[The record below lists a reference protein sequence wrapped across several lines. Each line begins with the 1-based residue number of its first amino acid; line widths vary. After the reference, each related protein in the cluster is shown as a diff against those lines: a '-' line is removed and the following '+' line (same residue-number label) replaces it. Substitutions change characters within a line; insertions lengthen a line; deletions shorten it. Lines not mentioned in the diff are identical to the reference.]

1 MSELR
6 ELSSRSGPDTLVT
19 PLCRAPID
27 HPSAWKVADF
37 KTPADYTIELSAT
50 QLQDIERAMGQMKA
64 AGLGLDDLQREPK
77 IQPYRVADD
86 LIGVAMAG
94 VNRVSRRPHPA
105 PLPDQPGS
113 YQACFRPT

>member
-6 ELSSRSGPDTLVT
+6 ELSSRSDPDTPVT

-50 QLQDIERAMGQMKA
+50 QLQDIERAWG
-64 AGLGLDDLQREPK
+64 R
-77 IQPYRVADD
+77 
-86 LIGVAMAG
+86 
-94 VNRVSRRPHPA
+94 
-105 PLPDQPGS
+105 
-113 YQACFRPT
+113 

>member
-6 ELSSRSGPDTLVT
+6 ELSSRSDPDTLVT

-50 QLQDIERAMGQMKA
+50 QLQDIERAMGQMKS
-64 AGLGLDDLQREPK
+64 AGLGLDDLQREHFEVPSLRPV
-77 IQPYRVADD
+77 IDEIRREIEDGRGFVWSA
-86 LIGVAMAG
+86 AC
-94 VNRVSRRPHPA
+94 RSRTTRKTRSA
-105 PLPDQPGS
+105 
-113 YQACFRPT
+113 